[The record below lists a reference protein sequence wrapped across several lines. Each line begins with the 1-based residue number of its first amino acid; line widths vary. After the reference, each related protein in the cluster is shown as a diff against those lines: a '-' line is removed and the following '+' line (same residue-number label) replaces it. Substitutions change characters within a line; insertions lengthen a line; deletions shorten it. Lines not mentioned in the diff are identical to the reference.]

1 MKFLV
6 TQLKNEKRRIQEWV
20 EYNFHI
26 GFDKIII
33 YVDYPTDGSDELIKQ
48 LSEINSNIIWFYTNH
63 GVTTNYTS
71 ANDYHG
77 NIAIAYSLADSYMRG
92 LQYIKDNF
100 EITID
105 DWVGFFDVDEFVVQ
119 TGEKTLTDF
128 LNNLDKTIDRLYFT
142 NYDMKCPIDLDKSVI
157 EQSLYRWSDET
168 RNTKTYGGADAGG
181 DGLFSSR
188 GKSMSRVYNLGKIDC
203 CHALDYDRNKTNPR
217 IGKAMSTGGVLLK
230 KRNSNLID
238 VFHEE
243 EYFKMF
249 HYRNDALMQVYDE
262 YDDSA
267 LKIKMQY
274 KDGI

>member
-20 EYNFHI
+20 EYYFHI

-33 YVDYPTDGSDELIKQ
+33 YVDYPTDGSDDLIKD
-48 LSEINSNIIWFYTNH
+48 LSEKNPNLIWFYTNH

-105 DWVGFFDVDEFVVQ
+105 DWVGFFDVDEYIVQ
-119 TGEKTLTDF
+119 TGKYTLTDF
-128 LNNLDKTIDRLYFT
+128 LKNLDKSIDRLYFT

-157 EQSLYRWSDET
+157 EQSLYRWSDNT
-168 RNTKTYGGADAGG
+168 RNNSI
-181 DGLFSSR
+181 FISR
-188 GKSMSRVYNLGKIDC
+188 GKSMSRVYNLNKIDC

-217 IGKAMSTGGVLLK
+217 IAKSMTTSGVLVK
-230 KRNSNLID
+230 KNHECIID

-267 LKIKMQY
+267 LKIKKQY